1 MLNTRARPTRFGG
14 RAPSADGA
22 IGGRPRAS
30 LLDHARARV
39 LARAGARFQER
50 MEARVMSAILT
61 RVGRSPAARSA
72 PATGLHDLEAMQRFA
87 SSPGPFAF
95 FDAPWTPAFLFVLFT
110 FHWLLGAL
118 AVVSG
123 LLLVGLALMNSAR
136 TARLQAA
143 AGETAARAGHFVEQL
158 GAGAETVRGLG
169 MRTPATARGG
179 APGRRAEGHGG
190 GLGPGRRLCGGRPSG
205 CRAERGLCRTEDCG
219 SNGN

>member
-1 MLNTRARPTRFGG
+1 MKPALELVHDHAGAVAAGVVVHERRAGDVADELLSLLGAAGHRRVKREAVADCGAVLNTRARPTRFGG

-50 MEARVMSAILT
+50 MEARVMGAILT
-61 RVGRSPAARSA
+61 RLGRSPAARSA
-72 PATGLHDLEAMQRFA
+72 P
-87 SSPGPFAF
+87 
-95 FDAPWTPAFLFVLFT
+95 
-110 FHWLLGAL
+110 
-118 AVVSG
+118 
-123 LLLVGLALMNSAR
+123 
-136 TARLQAA
+136 A

-158 GAGAETVRGLG
+158 RAGAETVRGLG